1 MVHFLSSR
9 YDREFSGLIDGV
21 RFGLSADHDAPSPA
35 SLTAVLLIKAT
46 THTLKYFIRLRTFRL
61 LFWKSEASGHLW
73 YGVQIADDPAH
84 PGTLWSIAESEE
96 ELAAVAS
103 LLDTRDLSVF
113 LYNEERLNVA
123 SASIKVR
130 FADPERIG
138 IIADAKPAPD
148 GASKLSHGFVD
159 SLLAPGSSIKL
170 LEADPAESCE
180 WIEVQSTL
188 ITQRLTHC
196 QLSMIT
202 GEEGDQ
208 QELLAEWLVDALGGP
223 VAVRNPLVY
232 EQPEPRELSD
242 LLLSYEYGCFLLESK
257 ALAIIARDLMPDRAT
272 LRRNILK
279 HMNKAVSQLIGA
291 CSNIRRG
298 LRVADKEGRDLV
310 LIRDQPIHCIV
321 LVPDLSL
328 IGDCDTLVPKL
339 TLSILKKAKG
349 FLNLLDPV
357 ELRRLVH
364 NAGFLA
370 TNSKTLT
377 PIMALDGIL
386 LKRCEL
392 AGKQTTA
399 DFRFSMTLRDPIGG
413 H

>member
-1 MVHFLSSR
+1 M
-9 YDREFSGLIDGV
+9 
-21 RFGLSADHDAPSPA
+21 
-35 SLTAVLLIKAT
+35 LLIKAT

-61 LFWKSEASGHLW
+61 LFWKSETSRHLW
-73 YGVQIADDPAH
+73 YGVQIADDPAS
-84 PGTLWSIAESEE
+84 PGTLWSIAQSEE
-96 ELAAVAS
+96 ELTAIFR
-103 LLDTRDLSVF
+103 LFDTAEVSVF
-113 LYNEERLNVA
+113 LFNEERLNVA
-123 SASIKVR
+123 SARIKVR
-130 FADPERIG
+130 FTEPERIG

-148 GASKLSHGFVD
+148 GASKLSHGFID
-159 SLLAPGSSIKL
+159 SLLAPGSSVKL
-170 LEADPAESCE
+170 LEANPAGSCE
-180 WIEVQSTL
+180 WIEVQSKL
-188 ITQRLTHC
+188 ITQRLTQC
-196 QLSMIT
+196 ELSMIT

-223 VAVRNPLVY
+223 AAVRNPLVY
-232 EQPEPRELSD
+232 EQQGPRELSD

-272 LRRNILK
+272 LRRNVLK
-279 HMNKAVSQLIGA
+279 QVNTAVSQLTGA
-291 CSNIRRG
+291 CANIRRG

-310 LIRDQPIHCIV
+310 LTRDQPIHCMV

-328 IGDCDTLVPKL
+328 IGDCDILVPKL

-349 FLNLLDPV
+349 FLNLLDPI

-364 NAGFLA
+364 NAGFMA
-370 TNSKTLT
+370 MNSKALT
-377 PIMALDGIL
+377 PIMAFDGIL

-399 DFRFSMTLRDPIGG
+399 DFRFSMTLGNPNSS